1 MGARH
6 AHPRER
12 VQQGT
17 TQAPGPARQLHGR
30 SSRRFR
36 SRVRACLGLEKRDV
50 PPMHPLAGPLLER
63 KWASTSRQYGL
74 LLSQA
79 EAGAVPEAVIH
90 QIHLDVA
97 RTFPAIPAQHGD
109 WGWPAD
115 IAAQDRERCLARALL
130 ASECRSAESSS
141 PSSSKTG
148 LPMLLKIRRSW
159 CGTTAAD
166 SSSSTPL
173 MRRQSL
179 SLGADGWAVDSMPTL
194 SDPVP
199 TYVQGCS
206 MMAAMCLGFT
216 AGREEEGFWLFIH
229 LLEDVLGPD
238 FFSRQPALLGYH
250 GDRAAAAALVASQ
263 SPSLAE
269 LMGVQCL
276 GESISALASRCL
288 LSGFVG
294 FLSGPPLVAFWEE
307 LLQVRCADFPRLPLI
322 SWLAGLVHHA
332 EGQLASALVGLSS
345 DEAVPVFFRTVQ
357 QAAKAL
363 PNNWRPRVRVSRAQV
378 LELWQISKA
387 AAEKYRSAQEALSLK
402 EIHAKN
408 VSASLDRTCSALLDA
423 MKFAEVSASAA
434 SGAAAESSS
443 GKQANRAFARGQ
455 IARST
460 APREAKCVVQ
470 SLTMETFTMLFM
482 GICVLLLLVL
492 TVACSTFLSREDED
506 DSSKAAKASG
516 KRRDGPPSA
525 SRKNKF
531 A

>member
-17 TQAPGPARQLHGR
+17 TQAPGPARQFHGR
-30 SSRRFR
+30 SSRGFR
-36 SRVRACLGLEKRDV
+36 SRVRACLGLDKRDAL
-50 PPMHPLAGPLLER
+50 PPMHPLAGPLLQR

-90 QIHLDVA
+90 QIQLDVA

-115 IAAQDRERCLARALL
+115 TAAQDRERCLARALL
-130 ASECRSAESSS
+130 ASECRSAGSSS

-159 CGTTAAD
+159 CGATAAD

-294 FLSGPPLVAFWEE
+294 FLSGPPLVALWEE
-307 LLQVRCADFPRLPLI
+307 LLQARCADFPRLPLI

-332 EGQLASALVGLSS
+332 ESQLASALVGLSS

-378 LELWQISKA
+378 LELRQISKA
-387 AAEKYRSAQEALSLK
+387 AAEKYRSAQETLSLK
-402 EIHAKN
+402 EMHAKN

-423 MKFAEVSASAA
+423 MKFAEGVSSASAT
-434 SGAAAESSS
+434 SGAAAAESSS
-443 GKQANRAFARGQ
+443 GKQAANRAFAKG
-455 IARST
+455 
-460 APREAKCVVQ
+460 
-470 SLTMETFTMLFM
+470 
-482 GICVLLLLVL
+482 
-492 TVACSTFLSREDED
+492 
-506 DSSKAAKASG
+506 
-516 KRRDGPPSA
+516 
-525 SRKNKF
+525 
-531 A
+531 

>member
-1 MGARH
+1 M
-6 AHPRER
+6 
-12 VQQGT
+12 
-17 TQAPGPARQLHGR
+17 
-30 SSRRFR
+30 
-36 SRVRACLGLEKRDV
+36 LGSAL
-50 PPMHPLAGPLLER
+50 
-63 KWASTSRQYGL
+63 
-74 LLSQA
+74 
-79 EAGAVPEAVIH
+79 
-90 QIHLDVA
+90 
-97 RTFPAIPAQHGD
+97 QH
-109 WGWPAD
+109 
-115 IAAQDRERCLARALL
+115 DRERCLARALL

-166 SSSSTPL
+166 SSSTPL

-307 LLQVRCADFPRLPLI
+307 LLQVRCTDFPRLPLI

-378 LELWQISKA
+378 LELRQISKA

-423 MKFAEVSASAA
+423 MKFAEVSSSAASAG
-434 SGAAAESSS
+434 SGAAAAQSSS
-443 GKQANRAFARGQ
+443 GKQAHRAFARGERDPLKYLQ
-455 IARST
+455 HQSAAR
-460 APREAKCVVQ
+460 AKW
-470 SLTMETFTMLFM
+470 
-482 GICVLLLLVL
+482 
-492 TVACSTFLSREDED
+492 CSKRNGSMFLKVHGTQAHRSVRQQKQHLDGRTKHMTRD
-506 DSSKAAKASG
+506 NTWYSATAAKSP
-516 KRRDGPPSA
+516 DPPRHA
-525 SRKNKF
+525 RPF
-531 A
+531 I